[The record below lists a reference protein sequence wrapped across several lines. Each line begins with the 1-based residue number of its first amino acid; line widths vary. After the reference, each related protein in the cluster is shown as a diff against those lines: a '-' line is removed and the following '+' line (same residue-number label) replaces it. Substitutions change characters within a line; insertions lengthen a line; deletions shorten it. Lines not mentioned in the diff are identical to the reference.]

1 MMSIDQM
8 AYMNAW
14 RHIHPAEKGIFAGSF
29 LCFSLF
35 IKTPASALF
44 IFLLMSVAVTA
55 GARVPAGY
63 YIKMLLLPFT
73 FLAMSVVM
81 ILFSFAPAAENTANT
96 IVQFTFGSWQIFI
109 TESSVKQVS
118 ALLLS
123 VMAGISCMY
132 FLILTTPIQQII
144 WLMQKMKLPS
154 LFIEL
159 FAVTYR
165 FIFVLLHTV
174 NQVFTAQVSR
184 LGYSGM
190 KRGFSSSAQLVV
202 SVLFKSMKTAQE
214 TQRAMDSRGNSGE
227 FYGAKIHA
235 AANKRNWLR
244 IALLA
249 GLYGAVV
256 IAAQTV

>member
-8 AYMNAW
+8 AYSSAW
-14 RHIHPAEKGIFAGSF
+14 KHVHPAEKGIFAGSF

-35 IKTPASALF
+35 VKTPAGALF
-44 IFLLMSVAVTA
+44 IFLLMSIAVTA
-55 GARVPAGY
+55 GARVPVAY
-63 YIKMLLLPFT
+63 YIKMLLLPFA

-81 ILFSFAPAAENTANT
+81 ILFSFAPAAENVPNP
-96 IVQFTFGSWQIFI
+96 IVHFTLGGWQIFI
-109 TESSVKQVS
+109 IESSVKQVW

-132 FLILTTPIQQII
+132 FLILTTPIQKII

-165 FIFVLLHTV
+165 FIFVLMHTV

-190 KRGFSSSAQLVV
+190 KRSFSSSAQLIV
-202 SVLFKSMKTAQE
+202 SVLFKSMKTAQD
-214 TQRAMDSRGNSGE
+214 TQRAMDSRGSSGE
-227 FYGAKIHA
+227 FYEVEMHQT
-235 AANKRNWLR
+235 ANKRNWLR
-244 IALLA
+244 MALLA
-249 GLYGAVV
+249 GVYSAVV